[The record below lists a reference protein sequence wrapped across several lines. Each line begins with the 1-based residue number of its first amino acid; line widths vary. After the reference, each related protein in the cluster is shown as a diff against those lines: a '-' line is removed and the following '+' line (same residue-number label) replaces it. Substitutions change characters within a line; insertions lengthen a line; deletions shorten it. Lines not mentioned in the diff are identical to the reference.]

1 MTSPGGSGPNPRTR
15 TLAVLLISFSIALRL
30 IAVFKRGGLVGEELL
45 LTLNVASRSYTGLL
59 QPLSYAQT
67 APVPFLWA
75 ERLAVQ
81 LNGVDQAALRVLP
94 FVAGCLTLL
103 LLWAV
108 ASQIMSEGDGLLA
121 LGLAATSP
129 FLIDSSALVT
139 PYALDVLM
147 CMLVMASALSVL
159 RDVTNRVAWVGLA
172 GLGTVALLASTPAAF
187 VLIAVMVAL
196 AWRLRTGTL
205 PVVTLRLAATAM
217 VWVDLFVILYQVSYR
232 QIATDPYMLHYWGA
246 AMLNPGPRFLT
257 RWMAG
262 VQETLWPVSYW
273 MVWTGLTLVL
283 GFACVAGAVSI
294 GRRHG
299 LPITLLLLAPL
310 VALLGASALGRY
322 PIAMQ
327 LAAFAAPLLILAAA
341 AGIGE
346 GARWLSRRVPSVRA
360 GWVEFVVFVPSIMV
374 GIAWALEAPGT
385 AQGMPF
391 IVRQLEQRRQP
402 GESVYIFH
410 RAIGPWAFYSTDWSQ
425 PDRARLSWIA
435 RIASPAG
442 PSFSNA
448 PPRGPRRVGEGDS
461 LIYRYRGREELFGT
475 ASGVQRRAWLPPEPD
490 QGPDWQAKAD
500 PGWAAAEAA
509 RLRAKGRRVWAVFT
523 SDSPGQEVVDLL
535 RAIERMGGRIESRSE
550 VAGTTLYS
558 IRFGPDSSSA

>member
-1 MTSPGGSGPNPRTR
+1 LTSPSGSGPSPRTR
-15 TLAVLLISFSIALRL
+15 TLAVLLISFSIVLRL

-45 LTLNVASRSYTGLL
+45 LTLNIASRSYTGLL
-59 QPLSYAQT
+59 QPLNYAQA

-75 ERLAVQ
+75 ERLAIQ

-103 LLWAV
+103 VLWAV
-108 ASQIMSEGDGLLA
+108 ASQIMSEGDALLA

-129 FLIDSSALVT
+129 FLIDSSALVA
-139 PYALDVLM
+139 PYALDALM
-147 CMLVMASALSVL
+147 CMLVVAGALSVL
-159 RDVTNRVAWVGLA
+159 RDVTNRLAWVGLA

-217 VWVDLFVILYQVSYR
+217 VWVDVFVILYQVSYR
-232 QIATDPYMLHYWGA
+232 QIATDPYMLHYWDA

-257 RWMAG
+257 RWTAG
-262 VQETLWPVSYW
+262 VQETLWSVSYW

-283 GFACVAGAVSI
+283 GLACVAGAVSI
-294 GRRHG
+294 GRRQG

-310 VALLGASALGRY
+310 AALLGASALGRY
-322 PIAMQ
+322 PMAMQ

-346 GARWLSRRVPSVRA
+346 GARWLNRRVPSVRA

-425 PDRARLSWIA
+425 PDRARLTWIA
-435 RIASPAG
+435 RIASLPG

-475 ASGVQRRAWLPPEPD
+475 ASGVQRRAWLPPDPD
-490 QGPDWQAKAD
+490 QGTDWQAKAD

-523 SDSPGQEVVDLL
+523 SDSPGQEVLDLL